1 MRACE
6 VCGVRRAVVLQRHT
20 GRALCLEC
28 FREDIIARARREVE
42 RWGMIE
48 PGDTVM
54 LALSGGK
61 DSYVLLDILPD
72 VVKPSKVLGVS
83 VIEGIPGYNREE
95 DVRRLREVA
104 RERGVEVVVTSIR
117 EYVGYSL
124 YEVVSRAF
132 KRGVRHAPCTY
143 CGISR
148 RRIINAV
155 ARTYGATK
163 VVTAHN
169 LDDEAQTVVVNFLR
183 GDIAGLLKTHPL
195 HRPKAPGVVPRVKPL
210 RKVYEWETAALAHL
224 KGYPLQETECMFI
237 NMQPTLRARVRQA
250 LYEVEAERP
259 GTLLKIMEALDEA
272 LRDLASSGGPER
284 LGVCERCGEPTS
296 PGRRVCKLCE
306 ILEEAGVARPI
317 YTLRLPR
324 TNGLIAEVEAASE
337 AEG

>member
-1 MRACE
+1 MRICGA
-6 VCGVRRAVVLQRHT
+6 CGVRRAVVFQRHT

-28 FREDIIARARREVE
+28 FRGDVVARARREVE
-42 RWGMIE
+42 KWSMIE
-48 PGDTVM
+48 PGDTIM

-61 DSYVLLDILPD
+61 DSYVLLDILPEIAR
-72 VVKPSKVLGVS
+72 PSKVLGVS

-95 DVRRLREVA
+95 DVRRLREIA
-104 RERGVEVVVTSIR
+104 RERGVEVIVTSIR
-117 EYVGYSL
+117 EYVGHSL
-124 YEVVSRAF
+124 YEIVSRALR
-132 KRGVRHAPCTY
+132 RGVGHAPCTY

-163 VVTAHN
+163 VATAHN

-195 HRPKAPGVVPRVKPL
+195 HKPRAPGVIPRVKPL

-224 KGYPLQETECMFI
+224 KGYPMQETECMFI

-250 LYEVEAERP
+250 LYEVEAKRP
-259 GTLLKIMEALDEA
+259 GTLLRMLEALDEA
-272 LRDLASSGGPER
+272 LKDLASKGGPER

-324 TNGLIAEVEAASE
+324 TSSPVVEVEYSF
-337 AEG
+337 